1 MVRLSK
7 KEANAVRK
15 PTSRLLAK
23 RKYTRVSTTSKSLSK
38 DNNIVQSSTAN
49 KVSKCSDCKGGIRH
63 LLHSSIVAIVIA
75 NLIWG
80 MAAPITKLALTEIGP
95 IALLFLRMIIA
106 SLILFPFVLRHEYRF
121 STREQFFIAISG
133 IFGIFI
139 PIALI
144 NIALPLVPSI
154 NLPIINSISPFI
166 LVILAY
172 VFFHEKVSR
181 NKYIGMAFGLLGVT
195 CITAFPILFKQP
207 GEVLGI
213 FSDSFGVLVTPLSPT
228 TAAVVGNLLM
238 LIAVLFGSVGT
249 ILIKQ
254 VKHIPG
260 HVIAFWQFA
269 LISCL
274 VLPFALFENASL
286 FNMTIGINGLVGVL
300 FLGIFSSVVAYSL
313 HNSAIQKS
321 TMADVGLLSY
331 VSPIGALVI
340 AVPFLHEYPNIWFII
355 GSALVL
361 FGVWFAERK
370 IVRRIKSV

>member
-7 KEANAVRK
+7 KEVNAVPR
-15 PTSRLLAK
+15 PTSRPSTK
-23 RKYTRVSTTSKSLSK
+23 RKYSRVLPTAKSTS
-38 DNNIVQSSTAN
+38 I
-49 KVSKCSDCKGGIRH
+49 KVKNSAEPKGGIRR
-63 LLHSSIVAIVIA
+63 LLHSSILAIVIA

-106 SLILFPFVLRHEYRF
+106 SLILFPFVLRHEYLF
-121 STREQFFIAISG
+121 TAREQFFIAVSG
-133 IFGIFI
+133 IVGIFV

-238 LIAVLFGSVGT
+238 VVAVVFGSVGT
-249 ILIKQ
+249 LLIKRIN
-254 VKHIPG
+254 HIPG

-286 FNMTIGINGLVGVL
+286 FNMTIGVNGLVGVL

-313 HNSAIQKS
+313 HNTAIQKS

-331 VSPIGALVI
+331 VSPIGAMFI
-340 AVPFLHEYPNIWFII
+340 AIPFLHEYPNIWFII
-355 GSALVL
+355 GSSLVL
-361 FGVWFAERK
+361 FGVWYAGRK
-370 IVRRIKSV
+370 IARRSKTY